1 MVLQKRFLDVWG
13 ICVDLLLS
21 GVNGFKALLGGG
33 GGGGLDI
40 SGLIGFCKGSSPYT
54 PTFEFL
60 GKAW

>member
-33 GGGGLDI
+33 GVLDI
-40 SGLIGFCKGSSPYT
+40 SGLICFCKGSSQYT

>member
-21 GVNGFKALLGGG
+21 GVNGFKVLLGGG
-33 GGGGLDI
+33 GGVVDI
-40 SGLIGFCKGSSPYT
+40 SGFIGLFKGSSQYT

>member
-33 GGGGLDI
+33 GGVIDR
-40 SGLIGFCKGSSPYT
+40 SGLIGFCKGSSQYT